1 MDPDAY
7 AFPLSYR
14 YACILTKLKKQKTSY
29 NSSLAALQGVFM
41 LFSCDKS
48 EIDMHE
54 IVVLEFL
61 CIGCCERSGQQQ
73 WKKCEMIVT
82 LKTRENAS
90 RWRGR
95 EK

>member
-1 MDPDAY
+1 
-7 AFPLSYR
+7 
-14 YACILTKLKKQKTSY
+14 
-29 NSSLAALQGVFM
+29 M

-90 RWRGR
+90 RWRGC